1 MELIIVV
8 VLIAN
13 SLLGRFDM
21 KKLLP
26 IVLLM
31 AGIAAAQAGSVS
43 TEQSLAAR
51 RAECFLK
58 HGHLM
63 EKPALRN
70 EWNCWRVH
78 AYLMERN

>member
-1 MELIIVV
+1 MELILVAV
-8 VLIAN
+8 FFGN

-21 KKLLP
+21 KRLLP
-26 IVLLM
+26 IVLVL

>member
-1 MELIIVV
+1 MESIIVAV
-8 VLIAN
+8 FIGN
-13 SLLGRFDM
+13 SLWGRFDM

-26 IVLLM
+26 IVLLV

-58 HGHLM
+58 HGHLS
-63 EKPALRN
+63 L
-70 EWNCWRVH
+70 
-78 AYLMERN
+78 

>member
-1 MELIIVV
+1 
-8 VLIAN
+8 
-13 SLLGRFDM
+13 M

-31 AGIAAAQAGSVS
+31 AGIAAAHAGSVS

-51 RAECFLK
+51 RAECSLK

-63 EKPALRN
+63 DKPALRN
-70 EWNCWRVH
+70 EWDCWRIH

>member
-1 MELIIVV
+1 MVDV
-8 VLIAN
+8 FIAN
-13 SLLGRFDM
+13 KLLGRFDM
-21 KKLLP
+21 KKLLL
-26 IVLLM
+26 IVPLM
-31 AGIAAAQAGSVS
+31 AGIAAAQAGSVGA
-43 TEQSLAAR
+43 EQSLAAR

-58 HGHLM
+58 HGQLM

>member
-1 MELIIVV
+1 MESIFVV
-8 VLIAN
+8 VLIGN
-13 SLLGRFDM
+13 SLLRRFDM
-21 KKLLP
+21 KRLLP

-31 AGIAAAQAGSVS
+31 VGMAAAQAGSVS
-43 TEQSLAAR
+43 AEQSLAAR

>member
-8 VLIAN
+8 VLIGN
-13 SLLGRFDM
+13 SLLGKFDM

>member
-1 MELIIVV
+1 MVV
-8 VLIAN
+8 VFIGN
-13 SLLGRFDM
+13 SRLGRFDM
-21 KKLLP
+21 KRLFS

-70 EWNCWRVH
+70 ERFCWQVH

>member
-1 MELIIVV
+1 
-8 VLIAN
+8 
-13 SLLGRFDM
+13 M
-21 KKLLP
+21 KKPLP
-26 IVLLM
+26 LVLLM

-70 EWNCWRVH
+70 ERNCWRVH